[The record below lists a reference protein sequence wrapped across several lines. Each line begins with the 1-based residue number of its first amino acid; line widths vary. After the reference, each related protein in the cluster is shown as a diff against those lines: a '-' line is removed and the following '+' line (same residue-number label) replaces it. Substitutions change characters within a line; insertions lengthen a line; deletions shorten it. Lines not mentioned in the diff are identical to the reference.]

1 VLLALPPQP
10 ESATTPARLKKG
22 IMNITNTN
30 ILPRMIVLSR
40 VASRITTTGQFILG
54 LRLYLLR
61 RASAIFSGA

>member
-40 VASRITTTGQFILG
+40 VASV
-54 LRLYLLR
+54 
-61 RASAIFSGA
+61 